1 MRSQKLFAAF
11 LLGVGLCF
19 VPVLGQGTV
28 HEWMDEHKPSVI
40 DFHLLEAKVDYI
52 MQNPTN
58 FLIVRFIYD
67 RVGTFGRIAESGK
80 DTGFIKLPKG
90 ADTKGKILVMVFD
103 SRGVFSHKSQTALL
117 NQFKKELDLIY
128 VHLFVIAS
136 NMDTDIV
143 ASFWGREAIIKDIPL
158 GYFYQGEYHLWGK

>member
-1 MRSQKLFAAF
+1 MRSKGLLAAF

-19 VPVLGQGTV
+19 VPVLGYGTV
-28 HEWMDEHKPSVI
+28 HEWMDDLKVSSLEFS
-40 DFHLLEAKVDYI
+40 LLGAKVDYM

-67 RVGTFGRIAESGK
+67 SRGTFGKVAESGK
-80 DTGFIKLPKG
+80 DTGFMKLPKG

-117 NQFKKELDLIY
+117 GQFKKELDLIY
-128 VHLFVIAS
+128 MHLFVIAS

-143 ASFWGREAIIKDIPL
+143 AVFWGHQVTI
-158 GYFYQGEYHLWGK
+158 